1 MIVST
6 ASFKTSWCATVLLGS
21 MLAMGAGRAGAFQ
34 LAPRGLPLP
43 ARAARPAAGSLRVPA
58 ALRMQDPSSS
68 GVQAAARAGLRDVTA
83 RPALAAGDAAALF
96 LFAGIGRMNHGSDDG
111 SVLQTALPFLA
122 AWFALA
128 PILGAYKSTDKD
140 ESMSQA
146 VMRALPAWAVCVP
159 IGCFCRGLLQDS
171 MPAAPFWIIAL
182 LSIGIFVG
190 GWRAAHFQAAAVSQ
204 TVNQFT
210 EAILEDDD
218 D

>member
-1 MIVST
+1 MV
-6 ASFKTSWCATVLLGS
+6 AV
-21 MLAMGAGRAGAFQ
+21 GAGRAGAFQ
-34 LAPRGLPLP
+34 LAPRILPV
-43 ARAARPAAGSLRVPA
+43 AGRASCAAGSPRVTA
-58 ALRMQDPSSS
+58 ALRMQDPSAS
-68 GVQAAARAGLRDVTA
+68 GVQAAARAALQDITA

-111 SVLQTALPFLA
+111 SVLQTALPFMA

-128 PILGAYKSTDKD
+128 PILGAYKATDKD
-140 ESMSQA
+140 NGSVSQA

-159 IGCFCRGLLQDS
+159 IGCFCRGLLQDR
-171 MPAAPFWIIAL
+171 MPAAPFWIIAM

-190 GWRAAHFQAAAVSQ
+190 GWRAAYFQAAAVSE

-218 D
+218 